1 MKGKK
6 RQGSTL
12 PMVIVTIVLL
22 VAMIGI
28 LASIVDTGQVQTQR
42 MYSYLKAKYVAT
54 SGSQLALGAYFE
66 NEGTSPL
73 LAEFSRRAQGQSQ
86 TTTPVTSTHTFKD
99 GGTAD
104 IEMNGAFDQGS
115 RDSENYNITIKSKS
129 KLPGSEDYYEHVVIF
144 NWATRGIRSEQGH
157 LVSVQKQK

>member
-28 LASIVDTGQVQTQR
+28 LASIVDTGQTQTQR
-42 MYSYLKAKYVAT
+42 MYSYLKAKYAAT

-66 NEGTSPL
+66 PQNGNPSSLNTEFRNRAEGR
-73 LAEFSRRAQGQSQ
+73 SRSTEPITA
-86 TTTPVTSTHTFKD
+86 THTFKD
-99 GGTAD
+99 GGVAE
-104 IEMNGAFDQGS
+104 IEMTGKFDGNG
-115 RDSENYNITIKSKS
+115 SENYNVTIRSKS
-129 KLPGSEDYYEHVVIF
+129 KLPGSSDYYEHVVIF
-144 NWATRGIRSEQGH
+144 NWSTSGIRSEEGH
-157 LVSVQKQK
+157 LVSAQK

>member
-28 LASIVDTGQVQTQR
+28 LASIVDTGQTQTQR

-54 SGSQLALGAYFE
+54 SGSQLAWGAYLGNGESSPLYKEFAQRA
-66 NEGTSPL
+66 TSP
-73 LAEFSRRAQGQSQ
+73 SPS
-86 TTTPVTSTHTFKD
+86 TVPVKSTHTFKD
-99 GGTAD
+99 GGIAE
-104 IEMNGAFDQGS
+104 IEMNGELDKGIRGA
-115 RDSENYNITIKSKS
+115 ENYYITIKSKS
-129 KLPGSEDYYEHVVIF
+129 KLAGSDDYYEHVVVF
-144 NWATRGIRSEQGH
+144 NFQTRGIRSEEGH
-157 LVSVQKQK
+157 LKSAKK

>member
-66 NEGTSPL
+66 PQNKEPSSLNT
-73 LAEFSRRAQGQSQ
+73 EFRNRAQGRSRS
-86 TTTPVTSTHTFKD
+86 TAPVTSTHTFKD
-99 GGTAD
+99 GGTAE
-104 IEMNGAFDQGS
+104 IEMNGKFDGS
-115 RDSENYNITIKSKS
+115 GSENYNITIKSRS

-144 NWATRGIRSEQGH
+144 NWATNGIRSEEGH
-157 LVSVQKQK
+157 LVSAQKQK